1 MIETYERASELD
13 VGTWN
18 GIMPMLPDIALGTV
32 GLALQERNAAT
43 EMRYLVDVD
52 GSGAWV
58 AGLPCALATDR
69 SVWVLGRPDRMV
81 VRAANEMGDAKAAAM
96 VGLHDD
102 LAADLLP
109 SLVLGGR
116 HMGNSAV
123 LLSDKVA
130 DKPAMLERLLDAAE
144 VQAHSLGARSM
155 AFPFLPDTSETLIGL
170 LRERGWRMFG
180 PDTQA
185 GVICRQSRF
194 THRLWDRQRTH
205 QGVACGGCA
214 GDSGRVHEQAVHGL
228 AARHHSA
235 QEVHRLR
242 DGHLPDHHQCAG
254 GIRAP
259 ARRRGALLERG
270 RRIRGHLG
278 VHNRRRDHL
287 MHRTHTGRTRQAH
300 LRYPVGGRRATG
312 GKHPKAVE
320 CPNFQGVQRPSCTIR
335 APGRIS
341 RNALVTAVLQAPS
354 VPDATCAR

>member
-1 MIETYERASELD
+1 MNLPVREGKAVIETYERASELD

-144 VQAHSLGARSM
+144 VQAHSPGARSM

-180 PDTQA
+180 PDAQA
-185 GVICRQSRF
+185 GVI
-194 THRLWDRQRTH
+194 
-205 QGVACGGCA
+205 G
-214 GDSGRVHEQAVHGL
+214 
-228 AARHHSA
+228 
-235 QEVHRLR
+235 R
-242 DGHLPDHHQCAG
+242 DGWRENNDLIAG
-254 GIRAP
+254 FVILL
-259 ARRRGALLERG
+259 RGG
-270 RRIRGHLG
+270 G
-278 VHNRRRDHL
+278 VW
-287 MHRTHTGRTRQAH
+287 
-300 LRYPVGGRRATG
+300 
-312 GKHPKAVE
+312 
-320 CPNFQGVQRPSCTIR
+320 S
-335 APGRIS
+335 
-341 RNALVTAVLQAPS
+341 
-354 VPDATCAR
+354 